1 MKESWRTTGQSL
13 AASLDGPRFC
23 GFERLQRA
31 IFFAVFMIWSSLVR
45 AIACVCSVE
54 FRARMLTI
62 IRTRTLPMTLSS
74 SLSGPLVEP
83 RVIRK
88 QYAMEMAVE
97 RTRLLYQG
105 SLLPTLFMLINGLVC
120 AGLLWSPQRYL
131 LVSIWLIWL
140 LSLVALRVIQVAAFD
155 SAMPS
160 RQAQPIWRRMFLL
173 GSAIS
178 GLTLAAAGI
187 ALVPTDSFLQQAW
200 VFGLIGAATLSAS
213 VAYAVSL
220 PAFLSFT
227 LPCLLP
233 AIGYL
238 FWGGDEQQQGWGWL
252 GLILLGSLSVVAWQV
267 NRLIQRE
274 LMRRFQ
280 NQALIEHLQQA
291 QSRSELLNQEL
302 AREIEQRRHAEE
314 ELREAQVGLESRVA
328 QRSRELDAANQ
339 ALSKSEARLAL
350 ALKASELG
358 LWDWN
363 LQTDEVH
370 HTQLK
375 ELFGIEPEFVTAML
389 SHLKPRLHP
398 LDLPPLRRAL
408 VEHLKGRTEDYQI
421 EYRVRHGDGHWVWI
435 EDRGRAVERG
445 ANGRV
450 IRMVGT
456 RRDISVSKGLEE
468 QRQLAATVFEAAS
481 EGIVIFD
488 PDYAL
493 IAVNQAFSR
502 VTGYQIEDLLGRNVV
517 ELPCSRD
524 ARRHYPAIHQAL
536 EQHGSWQGELVEA
549 RKNGELYPQWL
560 QLNVVRDIRG
570 NVSHIVGFFA
580 DLSARRESEERMRYL
595 THYDELTGLA
605 NRSLFRERLNEAHQ
619 RVRQGGRSLALL
631 HINLDRFKLLN
642 DSLGHEVADQMLQKM
657 ARRLVN
663 ALPEADTIARLSGD
677 EFAVLFD
684 AYGNLSSLA
693 RVATRLSTKLRLP
706 LTVEGHELVVSASM
720 GISMLPDNAREISAL
735 VSQSNMAMQ
744 HAKHLG
750 GNNFQFYTDSLQA
763 STLERLQLENHL
775 RKAIE
780 EKQLKVF
787 YQPKLCLATGRL
799 NAAEALVRWDH
810 PTMGRVPPGDF
821 IGLAEETGLIGPIG
835 EFVLRQ
841 ACWQACEWQRQGL
854 EPIRVSV
861 NLSVHQL
868 RQGKLVSLVRQVLEE
883 TGLAPHY
890 LELELTES
898 QLLDS
903 VEHIIATFQ
912 QLRDLGVKLAIDDF
926 GTGYSSLSY
935 LKRIPVDYV
944 KIDQAF
950 IRGLGEGGEDAA
962 ITRAIIAMAHGLSL
976 KVVAEGVE
984 RPEQLEFLK
993 AELCDEVQGYLISR
1007 PVEAFAVA
1015 ELLRADNPFA

>member
-1 MKESWRTTGQSL
+1 
-13 AASLDGPRFC
+13 
-23 GFERLQRA
+23 
-31 IFFAVFMIWSSLVR
+31 
-45 AIACVCSVE
+45 
-54 FRARMLTI
+54 
-62 IRTRTLPMTLSS
+62 MTPIPD
-74 SLSGPLVEP
+74 LSGPFMEP
-83 RVIRK
+83 RVIR
-88 QYAMEMAVE
+88 QHYAVEMAVE

-105 SLLPTLFMLINGLVC
+105 SLLPTLFMLLNGLVC
-120 AGLLWSPQRYL
+120 TWLLWNPSRYL
-131 LVSIWLIWL
+131 LLSVWMVWL
-140 LSLVALRVIQVAAFD
+140 LALVALRVIQVAAFD
-155 SAMPS
+155 SAIPS
-160 RQAQPIWRRMFLL
+160 RQAQPVWQRMFLL
-173 GSAIS
+173 GSTVS
-178 GLTLAAAGI
+178 GLTLACAGI

-200 VFGLIGAATLSAS
+200 VFGLIGAAILSAS

-220 PAFLSFT
+220 QAFLSFT

-233 AIGYL
+233 AIAYL
-238 FWGGDEQQQGWGWL
+238 FWGGDEQQRGWGWL
-252 GLILLGSLSVVAWQV
+252 GLILLASLSVVAWQV
-267 NRLIQRE
+267 NRLMRRG
-274 LMRRFQ
+274 LLRRFQ
-280 NQALIEHLQQA
+280 NQALIEHLQDA
-291 QSRSELLNQEL
+291 QNRSGQLNREL

-314 ELREAQVGLESRVA
+314 QLRQAQTGLEQRVV
-328 QRSRELDAANQ
+328 QRSLELDAANQ

-350 ALKASELG
+350 ALNASELG

-370 HTQLK
+370 HTQIR
-375 ELFGIEPEFVTAML
+375 ELFGLEPGEVTAML

-398 LDLPPLRRAL
+398 EDLPVLKRAL
-408 VEHLKGRTEDYQI
+408 VEHLKGRSEDYQV
-421 EYRVRHGDGHWVWI
+421 EYRVRHGAGHWVWI
-435 EDRGRAVERG
+435 EDRGRAVERSPS
-445 ANGRV
+445 GRV
-450 IRMVGT
+450 LRMAGT
-456 RRDISVSKGLEE
+456 RRDISADKELEV
-468 QRQLAATVFEAAS
+468 QRNLAATVFEAAS
-481 EGIVIFD
+481 EGIVILD
-488 PDYAL
+488 PDYVL
-493 IAVNQAFSR
+493 IAANQAFSQ
-502 VTGYQIEDLLGRNVV
+502 VTGFQIEDMLGRNVV
-517 ELPCSRD
+517 ELSCSRD
-524 ARRHYPAIHQAL
+524 AWRHFPLIHQAL
-536 EQHGSWQGELVEA
+536 EQHGSWQGELVET

-560 QLNVVRDIRG
+560 QLNVVRDKRG
-570 NVSHIVGFFA
+570 KVRHIVGFFA

-605 NRSLFRERLNEAHQ
+605 NRSLFRERLREAHQ

-642 DSLGHEVADQMLQKM
+642 DSLGHEVADQLLQKM

-663 ALPEADTIARLSGD
+663 ALPEADTIARLAGD

-684 AYGNLSSLA
+684 AYGNLSSLT
-693 RVATRLSTKLRLP
+693 RVATRLLSKLRLP
-706 LTVEGHELVVSASM
+706 ITVEGHELVVSASM
-720 GISMLPDNAREISAL
+720 GISMLPDSAREVTAL
-735 VSQSNMAMQ
+735 VSQANMAMA

-750 GNNFQFYTDSLQA
+750 GNNFQFYTESLQA
-763 STLERLQLENHL
+763 STLERLQLEIQL

-780 EKQLKVF
+780 DDQLMVF

-799 NAAEALVRWDH
+799 NAAEALVRWEH
-810 PTMGRVPPGDF
+810 PVLGRVPPGDF

-841 ACWQACEWQRQGL
+841 ACRQACQWQRQGL

-861 NLSVHQL
+861 NLSVYQL

-883 TGLAPHY
+883 TGLEPHL

-950 IRGLGEGGEDAA
+950 IRGLAEGGEDAA

-984 RPEQLEFLK
+984 EPAQLAFLRAEQ
-993 AELCDEVQGYLISR
+993 CDEVQGYLISR
-1007 PVEAFAVA
+1007 PVDAQGLAQ
-1015 ELLRADNPFA
+1015 LLQAQPR

>member
-1 MKESWRTTGQSL
+1 
-13 AASLDGPRFC
+13 
-23 GFERLQRA
+23 
-31 IFFAVFMIWSSLVR
+31 
-45 AIACVCSVE
+45 
-54 FRARMLTI
+54 
-62 IRTRTLPMTLSS
+62 MTLSTN
-74 SLSGPLVEP
+74 LSGPSVEP
-83 RVIRK
+83 QVIRK
-88 QYAMEMAVE
+88 HYAMEMAVE

-105 SLLPTLFMLINGLVC
+105 SLLPTLFMLLNGLVC
-120 AGLLWSPQRYL
+120 AWLLWSPQRYF
-131 LVSIWLIWL
+131 LVSIWLVWL
-140 LSLVALRVIQVAAFD
+140 LTLVALRVIQVAAFD
-155 SAMPS
+155 SAIPD
-160 RQAQPIWRRMFLL
+160 RQAQPIWQRMFLL
-173 GSAIS
+173 GSAVS
-178 GLTLAAAGI
+178 GLTLAGAGI

-267 NRLIQRE
+267 NRLIQRG
-274 LMRRFQ
+274 LLRRFQ

-291 QSRSELLNQEL
+291 QSRSEQLNREL
-302 AREIEQRRHAEE
+302 AREIEQRRSAEE
-314 ELREAQVGLESRVA
+314 QLREAQVGLEGRVA
-328 QRSRELDAANQ
+328 QRSLELDVANQ
-339 ALSKSEARLAL
+339 ALSKSEARLGL

-375 ELFGIEPEFVTAML
+375 ELFGLEPGDVTAML

-398 LDLPPLRRAL
+398 QDLPLLKRAL
-408 VEHLKGRTEDYQI
+408 VEHLKGRTEDYLI

-435 EDRGRAVERG
+435 EDRGRAVER
-445 ANGRV
+445 AQNGRV

-456 RRDISVSKGLEE
+456 RRDISTNKELEE
-468 QRQLAATVFEAAS
+468 QSRLAATVFEAAS

-488 PDYAL
+488 PNYAL

-524 ARRHYPAIHQAL
+524 ARRHYSVIHQAL

-560 QLNVVRDIRG
+560 QLNVVRDVRG

-605 NRSLFRERLNEAHQ
+605 NRSLFRERLSEAHQ

-642 DSLGHEVADQMLQKM
+642 DSLGHEVADQLLQKM

-663 ALPEADTIARLSGD
+663 ALPEADSIARLSGD

-693 RVATRLSTKLRLP
+693 RVATRLATKLRLP

-750 GNNFQFYTDSLQA
+750 GNNFQFYTESLQA
-763 STLERLQLENHL
+763 STLERLQLENQL

-780 EKQLKVF
+780 EQQLTVF

-799 NAAEALVRWDH
+799 NAAEALVRWNH
-810 PTMGRVPPGDF
+810 PTMGRVPPSDF
-821 IGLAEETGLIGPIG
+821 IGLAEETGLIGAIG

-950 IRGLGEGGEDAA
+950 IRGLAEGSADAA

-993 AELCDEVQGYLISR
+993 AEGCDEVQGYLISR
-1007 PVEAFAVA
+1007 PVEAVKLAS
-1015 ELLRADNPFA
+1015 LLRGECPG

>member
-1 MKESWRTTGQSL
+1 M
-13 AASLDGPRFC
+13 
-23 GFERLQRA
+23 
-31 IFFAVFMIWSSLVR
+31 
-45 AIACVCSVE
+45 
-54 FRARMLTI
+54 
-62 IRTRTLPMTLSS
+62 
-74 SLSGPLVEP
+74 EP
-83 RVIRK
+83 RVVRK

-105 SLLPTLFMLINGLVC
+105 SLLPTLFMLLNGLVC
-120 AGLLWSPQRYL
+120 AWLLWSPERYW
-131 LVSIWLIWL
+131 LVSVWMVWL
-140 LSLVALRVIQVAAFD
+140 LALVALRVIQVAAFD
-155 SAMPS
+155 SAIPS
-160 RQAQPIWRRMFLL
+160 RQAQPVWRRMFLL
-173 GSAIS
+173 GSAVS
-178 GLTLAAAGI
+178 GLTLACAGI
-187 ALVPTDSFLQQAW
+187 ALMPTDNFLQQAW
-200 VFGLIGAATLSAS
+200 VFGLIGAAILSAS

-238 FWGGDEQQQGWGWL
+238 FWGGDEQQRGWGWL
-252 GLILLGSLSVVAWQV
+252 GLILLVSLSVVAWQV
-267 NRLIQRE
+267 NRLIQMG
-274 LMRRFQ
+274 LLRRFQ

-291 QSRSELLNQEL
+291 QSRSEQLNSELL
-302 AREIEQRRHAEE
+302 REVEQRRRAEE

-328 QRSRELDAANQ
+328 QRSLELDAANQ

-350 ALKASELG
+350 ALKASQLG

-370 HTQLK
+370 HSHIK
-375 ELFGIEPEFVTAML
+375 ELFGLEPEFVRAML
-389 SHLKPRLHP
+389 SHLKPLLHP
-398 LDLPPLRRAL
+398 EDLPLLKRAL
-408 VEHLKGRTEDYQI
+408 VEHLKGRTEDYLV

-445 ANGRV
+445 PGGRV
-450 IRMVGT
+450 LRMVGT
-456 RRDISVSKGLEE
+456 RRDISASKQQEE
-468 QRQLAATVFEAAS
+468 QRRLSAMVFEAAS
-481 EGIVIFD
+481 EGIVILD
-488 PDYAL
+488 PDYVLLA
-493 IAVNQAFSR
+493 ANQAFSR
-502 VTGYQIEDLLGRNVV
+502 VTGYQIEDMLGRNVV
-517 ELPCSRD
+517 DLPCSRD
-524 ARRHYPAIHQAL
+524 ARRHYPVIHQTL
-536 EQHGSWQGELVEA
+536 EQHGNWQGELVEA

-560 QLNVVRDIRG
+560 QLNVVRDTRG
-570 NVSHIVGFFA
+570 NISHIVGFFA

-605 NRSLFRERLNEAHQ
+605 NRSLFRERLREAHQ
-619 RVRQGGRSLALL
+619 RMRQGGRSLALV

-642 DSLGHEVADQMLQKM
+642 DSLGHDVADQLLQKM

-684 AYGNLSSLA
+684 AYGSLSSLT
-693 RVATRLSTKLRLP
+693 RVATRLSAKLRLP
-706 LTVEGHELVVSASM
+706 ITVEGHELVVSASM
-720 GISMLPDNAREISAL
+720 GISMLPDSAREISAL
-735 VSQSNMAMQ
+735 ISQANIAMQ

-750 GNNFQFYTDSLQA
+750 GNNFQFYTASLQA
-763 STLERLQLENHL
+763 STLERLQLENQL
-775 RKAIE
+775 RKAVE
-780 EKQLKVF
+780 ERQLKVF

-810 PTMGRVPPGDF
+810 PDLGRVPPGDF
-821 IGLAEETGLIGPIG
+821 IGLAEEIGLIGPIG

-854 EPIRVSV
+854 PAIRVSV

-868 RQGKLVSLVRQVLEE
+868 RQGKLVSLVRSVLEE
-883 TGLAPHY
+883 TGLAPHF

-898 QLLDS
+898 HLLDS
-903 VEHIIATFQ
+903 VEHIVSTFQ

-950 IRGLGEGGEDAA
+950 IRGLSEGGADAA

-984 RPEQLEFLK
+984 HPGQLAFLK
-993 AELCDEVQGYLISR
+993 EQKCDEVQGYLISR
-1007 PVEAFAVA
+1007 PVEAEGLAA
-1015 ELLRADNPFA
+1015 LLRAETL

>member
-1 MKESWRTTGQSL
+1 
-13 AASLDGPRFC
+13 
-23 GFERLQRA
+23 
-31 IFFAVFMIWSSLVR
+31 
-45 AIACVCSVE
+45 
-54 FRARMLTI
+54 
-62 IRTRTLPMTLSS
+62 MTLSTGP
-74 SLSGPLVEP
+74 SGPFVEP
-83 RVIRK
+83 RVVRK

-105 SLLPTLFMLINGLVC
+105 SLLPTLFMLLNGLVC
-120 AGLLWSPQRYL
+120 AWLLWSPERYW
-131 LVSIWLIWL
+131 LVSVWMVWL
-140 LSLVALRVIQVAAFD
+140 LALVALRVIQVAAFD
-155 SAMPS
+155 SAIPS
-160 RQAQPIWRRMFLL
+160 RQAQPVWRRMFLL
-173 GSAIS
+173 GSAVS
-178 GLTLAAAGI
+178 GLTLACAGI
-187 ALVPTDSFLQQAW
+187 ALMPTDNFLQQAW
-200 VFGLIGAATLSAS
+200 VFGLIGAAILSAS

-238 FWGGDEQQQGWGWL
+238 FWGGDEQQRGWGWL
-252 GLILLGSLSVVAWQV
+252 GLILLVSLSVVAWQV
-267 NRLIQRE
+267 NRLIQMG
-274 LMRRFQ
+274 LLRRFQ

-291 QSRSELLNQEL
+291 QSRSEQLNSELL
-302 AREIEQRRHAEE
+302 REVEQRRRAEE

-328 QRSRELDAANQ
+328 QRSLELDAANQ

-350 ALKASELG
+350 ALKASQLG

-370 HTQLK
+370 HSHIK
-375 ELFGIEPEFVTAML
+375 ELFGLEPEFVRAML
-389 SHLKPRLHP
+389 SHLKPLLHP
-398 LDLPPLRRAL
+398 EDLPLLKRAL
-408 VEHLKGRTEDYQI
+408 VEHLKGRTEDYLV

-445 ANGRV
+445 PGGRV
-450 IRMVGT
+450 LRMVGT
-456 RRDISVSKGLEE
+456 RRDISASKQQEE
-468 QRQLAATVFEAAS
+468 QRRLSAMVFEAAS
-481 EGIVIFD
+481 EGIVILD
-488 PDYAL
+488 PDYMLLA
-493 IAVNQAFSR
+493 ANQAFSR
-502 VTGYQIEDLLGRNVV
+502 VTGYQIEDMLGRNVV
-517 ELPCSRD
+517 DLPCSRD
-524 ARRHYPAIHQAL
+524 ARRHYPVIHQAL

-549 RKNGELYPQWL
+549 RKTGELYPQWL
-560 QLNVVRDIRG
+560 QLNVVRDTRG
-570 NVSHIVGFFA
+570 NISHIVGFFA

-605 NRSLFRERLNEAHQ
+605 NRSLFRERLREAHQ
-619 RVRQGGRSLALL
+619 RMRQGGRSLALV

-642 DSLGHEVADQMLQKM
+642 DSLGHDVADQLLQKM

-684 AYGNLSSLA
+684 AYGSLSSLT
-693 RVATRLSTKLRLP
+693 RVATRLSAKLRLP
-706 LTVEGHELVVSASM
+706 ITVEGHELVVSASM
-720 GISMLPDNAREISAL
+720 GISMLPDSAREIPAL
-735 VSQSNMAMQ
+735 ISQANIAMQ

-750 GNNFQFYTDSLQA
+750 GNNFQFYTASLQA
-763 STLERLQLENHL
+763 STLERLQLENQL
-775 RKAIE
+775 RKAVE
-780 EKQLKVF
+780 ERQLKVF

-810 PTMGRVPPGDF
+810 PDLGRVPPGDF
-821 IGLAEETGLIGPIG
+821 IGLAEEIGLIGPIG

-854 EPIRVSV
+854 PAIRVSV

-868 RQGKLVSLVRQVLEE
+868 RQGKLVSLVRSVLEE
-883 TGLAPHY
+883 TGLAPHF

-898 QLLDS
+898 HLLDS
-903 VEHIIATFQ
+903 VEHIVSTFQ

-950 IRGLGEGGEDAA
+950 IRGLSEGGADAA

-984 RPEQLEFLK
+984 HPGQLAFLK
-993 AELCDEVQGYLISR
+993 EQKCDEVQGYLISR
-1007 PVEAFAVA
+1007 PVEAEGLAG
-1015 ELLRADNPFA
+1015 LLRAETL

>member
-1 MKESWRTTGQSL
+1 
-13 AASLDGPRFC
+13 
-23 GFERLQRA
+23 
-31 IFFAVFMIWSSLVR
+31 
-45 AIACVCSVE
+45 
-54 FRARMLTI
+54 
-62 IRTRTLPMTLSS
+62 MTLST
-74 SLSGPLVEP
+74 SLSGPSVAP
-83 RVIRK
+83 QVIRQ
-88 QYAMEMAVE
+88 QYATQMAVE

-105 SLLPTLFMLINGLVC
+105 SLLPTVFMLLNGLVC
-120 AGLLWSPQRYL
+120 AALLWSPQRYG
-131 LVSIWLIWL
+131 LVSVWLVWL
-140 LSLVALRVIQVAAFD
+140 LTLVALRVIQVAAFD
-155 SAMPS
+155 SALPA
-160 RQAQPIWRRMFLL
+160 RQAQPVWQRMFLL
-173 GSAIS
+173 GSAAS
-178 GLTLAAAGI
+178 GLTLGIAGI
-187 ALVPTDSFLQQAW
+187 AVVPTDSFLQQAW

-220 PAFLSFT
+220 PAFLSFA

-238 FWGGDEQQQGWGWL
+238 FWGSGEQQGWGWL
-252 GLILLGSLSVVAWQV
+252 GLILLGLLSVVAWQV
-267 NRLIQRE
+267 NRLIQRG
-274 LMRRFQ
+274 LLRGFQ
-280 NQALIEHLQQA
+280 NQALIEHLQQS
-291 QSRSELLNQEL
+291 QHRSEQLNEDL
-302 AREIEQRRHAEE
+302 AREIEQRRSAEE
-314 ELREAQVGLESRVA
+314 QLRQAQVGLEQRVA
-328 QRSRELDAANQ
+328 QRSLELDAANQ
-339 ALSKSEARLAL
+339 ALKKSEARLGL

-375 ELFGIEPEFVTAML
+375 ELFGLEPEYVTAML
-389 SHLKPRLHP
+389 GHLKPRLHP
-398 LDLPPLRRAL
+398 QDVPLLKRAL

-421 EYRVRHGDGHWVWI
+421 EYRVRHEDGHWVWI
-435 EDRGRAVERG
+435 EDRGRAVERTS
-445 ANGRV
+445 NGRV

-456 RRDISVSKGLEE
+456 RRDISTRKELEE
-468 QRQLAATVFEAAS
+468 QRRLAATVFEAAS
-481 EGIVIFD
+481 EGIVILD

-493 IAVNQAFSR
+493 IAINQAFSH
-502 VTGYQIEDLLGRNVV
+502 VTGYQIEDMLGRNVV

-524 ARRHYPAIHQAL
+524 ARRHYPVIHQAL

-560 QLNVVRDIRG
+560 QLTAVRDVRG
-570 NVSHIVGFFA
+570 NVSHIVGFFT
-580 DLSARRESEERMRYL
+580 DLSARRASEERMRYL
-595 THYDELTGLA
+595 SHYDELTGLA
-605 NRSLFRERLNEAHQ
+605 NRALFRERLHDAYQ
-619 RVRQGGRSLALL
+619 RIRQGGRSLALL

-642 DSLGHEVADQMLQKM
+642 DSLGHEVADQLLQKM

-693 RVATRLSTKLRLP
+693 RVATRLSAKLRLP
-706 LTVEGHELVVSASM
+706 LNIEGHELVVSASM
-720 GISMLPDNAREISAL
+720 GISMLPDNARDIPAL

-763 STLERLQLENHL
+763 STLERLQLENQL
-775 RKAIE
+775 RKAIDE
-780 EKQLKVF
+780 HQLKVF

-854 EPIRVSV
+854 APIRVSV

-883 TGLAPHY
+883 TALDPQY

-950 IRGLGEGGEDAA
+950 IRGLGQGREDAA
-962 ITRAIIAMAHGLSL
+962 ITRAIIAMAHGLAL

-984 RPEQLEFLK
+984 DQQQLDFLRGEQ
-993 AELCDEVQGYLISR
+993 CDEVQGYLISP
-1007 PVEAFAVA
+1007 PVRA
-1015 ELLRADNPFA
+1015 EGLADLLRKNADFS

>member
-1 MKESWRTTGQSL
+1 
-13 AASLDGPRFC
+13 
-23 GFERLQRA
+23 
-31 IFFAVFMIWSSLVR
+31 
-45 AIACVCSVE
+45 
-54 FRARMLTI
+54 
-62 IRTRTLPMTLSS
+62 MTLSTGP
-74 SLSGPLVEP
+74 SGPFVEP
-83 RVIRK
+83 RVVRK

-105 SLLPTLFMLINGLVC
+105 SLLPTLFMLLNGLVC
-120 AGLLWSPQRYL
+120 AWLLWSPERYW
-131 LVSIWLIWL
+131 LVSVWMVWL
-140 LSLVALRVIQVAAFD
+140 LALVALRVIQVAAFD
-155 SAMPS
+155 SAIPS
-160 RQAQPIWRRMFLL
+160 RQAQPVWRRMFLL
-173 GSAIS
+173 GSAVS
-178 GLTLAAAGI
+178 GLTLACAGI
-187 ALVPTDSFLQQAW
+187 ALMPTDNFLQQAW
-200 VFGLIGAATLSAS
+200 VFGLIGAAILSAS

-238 FWGGDEQQQGWGWL
+238 FWGGDEQQRGWGWL
-252 GLILLGSLSVVAWQV
+252 GLILLVSLSVVAWQV
-267 NRLIQRE
+267 NRLIQMG
-274 LMRRFQ
+274 LLRRFQ

-291 QSRSELLNQEL
+291 QSRSEQLNSELL
-302 AREIEQRRHAEE
+302 REVEQRRRAEE

-328 QRSRELDAANQ
+328 QRSLELDAANQ

-350 ALKASELG
+350 ALKASQLG

-370 HTQLK
+370 HSHIK
-375 ELFGIEPEFVTAML
+375 ELFGLEPEFVRAML
-389 SHLKPRLHP
+389 SHLKPLLHP
-398 LDLPPLRRAL
+398 EDLPLLKRAL
-408 VEHLKGRTEDYQI
+408 VEHLKGRTEDYLV

-445 ANGRV
+445 PGGRV
-450 IRMVGT
+450 LRMVGT
-456 RRDISVSKGLEE
+456 RRDISASKQQEE
-468 QRQLAATVFEAAS
+468 QRRLSAMVFEAAS
-481 EGIVIFD
+481 EGIVILD
-488 PDYAL
+488 PDYVLLA
-493 IAVNQAFSR
+493 ANQAFSR
-502 VTGYQIEDLLGRNVV
+502 VTGYQIEDMLGRNVV
-517 ELPCSRD
+517 DLPCSRD
-524 ARRHYPAIHQAL
+524 ARRHYPVIHQAL

-560 QLNVVRDIRG
+560 QLNVVRDTRG
-570 NVSHIVGFFA
+570 NISHIVGFFA

-605 NRSLFRERLNEAHQ
+605 NRSLFRERLREAHQ
-619 RVRQGGRSLALL
+619 RMRQGGRSLALV

-642 DSLGHEVADQMLQKM
+642 DSLGHDVADQLLQKM

-684 AYGNLSSLA
+684 AYGSLSSLT
-693 RVATRLSTKLRLP
+693 RVATRLSAKLRLP
-706 LTVEGHELVVSASM
+706 ITVEGYELVVSASM
-720 GISMLPDNAREISAL
+720 GISMLPDSAREIPAL
-735 VSQSNMAMQ
+735 ISQANIAMQ

-750 GNNFQFYTDSLQA
+750 GNNFQFYTAGLQA
-763 STLERLQLENHL
+763 STLERLQLENQL
-775 RKAIE
+775 RKAVE
-780 EKQLKVF
+780 ERQLKVF

-810 PTMGRVPPGDF
+810 PDLGRVPPGDF
-821 IGLAEETGLIGPIG
+821 IGLAEEIGLIGPIG

-854 EPIRVSV
+854 PAIRVSV

-868 RQGKLVSLVRQVLEE
+868 RQGKLVSQVRSVLEE
-883 TGLAPHY
+883 TGLAPHF

-898 QLLDS
+898 HLLDS
-903 VEHIIATFQ
+903 VEHIVSTFQ

-950 IRGLGEGGEDAA
+950 IRGLSEGGADAA

-984 RPEQLEFLK
+984 HPGQLAFLK
-993 AELCDEVQGYLISR
+993 EQKCDEVQGYLISR
-1007 PVEAFAVA
+1007 PVEAEGLAA
-1015 ELLRADNPFA
+1015 LLRAETR

>member
-1 MKESWRTTGQSL
+1 
-13 AASLDGPRFC
+13 
-23 GFERLQRA
+23 
-31 IFFAVFMIWSSLVR
+31 
-45 AIACVCSVE
+45 
-54 FRARMLTI
+54 
-62 IRTRTLPMTLSS
+62 MTLSS
-74 SLSGPLVEP
+74 SLPGPIVEP
-83 RVIRK
+83 QVIRK

-120 AGLLWSPQRYL
+120 AGLLWSPQRYW
-131 LVSIWLIWL
+131 LVSVWLVWL
-140 LSLVALRVIQVAAFD
+140 LALVALRVIQVAAFD
-155 SAMPS
+155 SAIPG
-160 RQAQPIWRRMFLL
+160 RQAQPIWHRMFLL
-173 GSAIS
+173 GSAVS

-238 FWGGDEQQQGWGWL
+238 LWGGDERQQGWGWL

-267 NRLIQRE
+267 NRLIQRGM
-274 LMRRFQ
+274 MRRFQ

-291 QSRSELLNQEL
+291 QSRSERLNQAL
-302 AREIEQRRHAEE
+302 AREVEQRRQAEE
-314 ELREAQVGLESRVA
+314 ELREAQVGLENRVA
-328 QRSRELDAANQ
+328 QRSLDLDAANQ

-375 ELFGIEPEFVTAML
+375 ELFGLEPEFITAML
-389 SHLKPRLHP
+389 RHLKPRLHP
-398 LDLPPLRRAL
+398 KDLPALRRAL

-435 EDRGRAVERG
+435 EDRGRAVERS
-445 ANGRV
+445 ASGRV
-450 IRMVGT
+450 LRMVGT
-456 RRDISVSKGLEE
+456 RRDISASKDLEE

-524 ARRHYPAIHQAL
+524 ARRHYPIIHQAL
-536 EQHGSWQGELVEA
+536 EAQGTWQGELVEA

-560 QLNVVRDIRG
+560 QLNVVRDSRG

-580 DLSARRESEERMRYL
+580 DLSARRESEERMRNL

-605 NRSLFRERLNEAHQ
+605 NRALFRERLHEAHQ
-619 RVRQGGRSLALL
+619 RVRRGGRSLALL

-642 DSLGHEVADQMLQKM
+642 DSLGHDVADQLLQKM

-663 ALPEADTIARLSGD
+663 ALPEANTIARLSGD

-693 RVATRLSTKLRLP
+693 RVATRLSTKLRVP
-706 LTVEGHELVVSASM
+706 LTIEDHELVVSASM
-720 GISMLPDNAREISAL
+720 GISLLPDNAREISTL
-735 VSQSNMAMQ
+735 ISQSNMAMQ

-750 GNNFQFYTDSLQA
+750 GNNFQFYTDSLQT
-763 STLERLQLENHL
+763 STFERLQLENQL

-780 EKQLKVF
+780 ERQLKVF
-787 YQPKLCLATGRL
+787 YQPKRCLATGRL

-810 PTMGRVPPGDF
+810 PTMGWVLPGAF

-868 RQGKLVSLVRQVLEE
+868 RRGTLVSLVRQVLEE

-903 VEHIIATFQ
+903 VEHIIATFE

-950 IRGLGEGGEDAA
+950 IRGLGEGGADAA

-984 RPEQLEFLK
+984 HEEQLEFLK
-993 AELCDEVQGYLISR
+993 AERCDEVQGYLISR
-1007 PVEAFAVA
+1007 PVEADRFSG
-1015 ELLRADNPFA
+1015 LLRDQDAGP

>member
-1 MKESWRTTGQSL
+1 
-13 AASLDGPRFC
+13 
-23 GFERLQRA
+23 
-31 IFFAVFMIWSSLVR
+31 
-45 AIACVCSVE
+45 
-54 FRARMLTI
+54 
-62 IRTRTLPMTLSS
+62 MTLSTGP
-74 SLSGPLVEP
+74 SGPFVEP
-83 RVIRK
+83 RVVRK

-105 SLLPTLFMLINGLVC
+105 SLLPTLFMLLNGLVC
-120 AGLLWSPQRYL
+120 AWLLWSPERYW
-131 LVSIWLIWL
+131 LVSVWMVWL
-140 LSLVALRVIQVAAFD
+140 LALVALRVIQVAAFD
-155 SAMPS
+155 SAIPS
-160 RQAQPIWRRMFLL
+160 RQAQPVWRRMFLL
-173 GSAIS
+173 GSAVS
-178 GLTLAAAGI
+178 GLTLACAGI
-187 ALVPTDSFLQQAW
+187 ALMPTDNFLQQAW
-200 VFGLIGAATLSAS
+200 VFGLIGAAILSAS

-238 FWGGDEQQQGWGWL
+238 FWGGDEQQRGWGWL
-252 GLILLGSLSVVAWQV
+252 GLILLVSLSVVAWQV
-267 NRLIQRE
+267 NRLIQMG
-274 LMRRFQ
+274 LLRRFQ

-291 QSRSELLNQEL
+291 QSRSEQLNSELL
-302 AREIEQRRHAEE
+302 REVEQRRRAEE

-328 QRSRELDAANQ
+328 QRSLELDAANQ

-350 ALKASELG
+350 ALKASQLG

-370 HTQLK
+370 HSHIK
-375 ELFGIEPEFVTAML
+375 ELFGLEPEFVRAML
-389 SHLKPRLHP
+389 SHLKPLLHP
-398 LDLPPLRRAL
+398 EDLPLLKRAL
-408 VEHLKGRTEDYQI
+408 VEHLKGRTEDYLV

-445 ANGRV
+445 PGGRV
-450 IRMVGT
+450 LRMVGT
-456 RRDISVSKGLEE
+456 RRDISASKQQEE
-468 QRQLAATVFEAAS
+468 QRRLSAMVFEAAS
-481 EGIVIFD
+481 EGIVILD
-488 PDYAL
+488 PDYVL
-493 IAVNQAFSR
+493 LAVNQAFSR
-502 VTGYQIEDLLGRNVV
+502 VTGYQIEDMLGRNVV
-517 ELPCSRD
+517 DLPCSRD
-524 ARRHYPAIHQAL
+524 ARRHYPVIHQAL

-560 QLNVVRDIRG
+560 QLNVVRDARG
-570 NVSHIVGFFA
+570 NISHIVGFFA

-605 NRSLFRERLNEAHQ
+605 NRSLFRERLREAHQ
-619 RVRQGGRSLALL
+619 RMRQGGRSLALV

-642 DSLGHEVADQMLQKM
+642 DSLGHDVADQLLQKM

-684 AYGNLSSLA
+684 AYGSLSSLT
-693 RVATRLSTKLRLP
+693 RVATRLSAKLRLP
-706 LTVEGHELVVSASM
+706 ITVEGHELVVSASM
-720 GISMLPDNAREISAL
+720 GISMLPDSAREIPAL
-735 VSQSNMAMQ
+735 ISQANIAMQ

-750 GNNFQFYTDSLQA
+750 GNNFQFYTASLQA
-763 STLERLQLENHL
+763 STLERLQLENQL
-775 RKAIE
+775 RKAVE
-780 EKQLKVF
+780 ERQLKVF

-810 PTMGRVPPGDF
+810 PDLGRVPPGDF
-821 IGLAEETGLIGPIG
+821 IGLAEEIGLIGPIG

-854 EPIRVSV
+854 PAIRVSV

-868 RQGKLVSLVRQVLEE
+868 RQGKLVSQVRSVLEE
-883 TGLAPHY
+883 TGLAPHF

-898 QLLDS
+898 HLLDS
-903 VEHIIATFQ
+903 VEHIVSTFQ

-950 IRGLGEGGEDAA
+950 IRGLSEGGADAA

-984 RPEQLEFLK
+984 HPGQLAFLK
-993 AELCDEVQGYLISR
+993 EQKCDEVQGYLISR
-1007 PVEAFAVA
+1007 PVEAEGLAA
-1015 ELLRADNPFA
+1015 LLRAEIL